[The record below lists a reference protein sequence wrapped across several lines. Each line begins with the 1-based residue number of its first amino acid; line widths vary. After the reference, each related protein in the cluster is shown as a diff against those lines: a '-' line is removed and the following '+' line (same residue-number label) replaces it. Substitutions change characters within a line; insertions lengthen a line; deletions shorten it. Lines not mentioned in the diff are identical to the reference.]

1 MATKERIEQV
11 MKEFVDKANQVC
23 PDVAQG
29 WGGSIQVLIPDLG
42 TGWFVQFAMDGTV
55 ESCVEKLD
63 EENAEGVLE
72 CDSELFSD
80 IWDKKIGGME
90 ALAMGKLQVRKS
102 LDALM
107 KMMPVIIIQ

>member
-1 MATKERIEQV
+1 MATKEQLEKV
-11 MKEFVDKANQVC
+11 MREFVDKANEVC
-23 PDVAQG
+23 PEFAQG
-29 WGGSIQVLIPDLG
+29 WAGTIQVNIPDLG
-42 TGWFVQFAMDGTV
+42 TGWFLKFAMDGTV
-55 ESCVEKLD
+55 ESCVEKVD

-72 CDSELFSD
+72 CDSDLFSD

-107 KMMPVIIIQ
+107 KMMPVMIL